1 MSRKRRIVGSI
12 DKLQPA
18 LKDTV
23 DQMLMSGESYRGYVL
38 ILPKMRSRSHRQVFA
53 DTLKDSLP
61 TPNNFESHR
70 KIFE

>member
-23 DQMLMSGESYRGYVL
+23 DQMLMSGESYREICKYL
-38 ILPKMRSRSHRQVFA
+38 AKTKLHSHRQACA
-53 DTLKDSLP
+53 DMQ
-61 TPNNFESHR
+61 
-70 KIFE
+70 KISC